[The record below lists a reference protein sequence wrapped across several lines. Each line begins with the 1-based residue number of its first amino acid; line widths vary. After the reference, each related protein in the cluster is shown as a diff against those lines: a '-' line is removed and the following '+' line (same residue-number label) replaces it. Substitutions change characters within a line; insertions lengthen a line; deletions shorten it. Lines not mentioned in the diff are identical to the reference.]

1 MKTPRI
7 RDFDPNAAPKL
18 GSPMDNLPSIAPKG
32 ARSAMP
38 EEELERTQPRTRNR
52 SQKPS
57 TRTPVRPYVRSLAR
71 IPFEIYK
78 DQHDALKQ
86 FSLEAQTRGEK
97 GSMSQMV
104 REALDAYINKRRD
117 AD

>member
-1 MKTPRI
+1 
-7 RDFDPNAAPKL
+7 
-18 GSPMDNLPSIAPKG
+18 MDNLPSIAPKG
-32 ARSAMP
+32 ARSSTP
-38 EEELERTQPRTRNR
+38 EGELARARPKARNR
-52 SQKPS
+52 SQNSS
-57 TRTPVRPYVRSLAR
+57 TRTSVRPYARTLAR

-86 FSLEAQTRGEK
+86 LSLEEQTRGEK

-104 REALDAYINKRRD
+104 REALDAYINRRRD